1 MDSGELDDLD
11 RRIIYALQGGA
22 RRTSA
27 GDVADEAGVSPST
40 VRKRLARLEDA
51 GIVRGYHLDVD
62 YERAGFQLHTLI
74 VCTAPI
80 PEREA
85 LARRA
90 REVEG
95 EVAVREVTTGH
106 ENVHVEVVGRDG
118 DDPTRIGREL
128 DALELTT
135 EDEDSIPREYG
146 VPDDGV
152 RSSRLASRLCT
163 TYASLAPST
172 VSATAS
178 QPTSWTRSPT
188 TTTSACWAIAFA
200 DS

>member
-1 MDSGELDDLD
+1 MDSEDLDDLD
-11 RRIIYALQGGA
+11 RAIIYTLQGDA

-27 GDVADEAGVSPST
+27 SDIAEKAGVSPST
-40 VRKRLARLEDA
+40 VRKRLTRLEDA

-80 PEREA
+80 PEREE

-95 EVAVREVTTGH
+95 VVAVREVMTGH

-118 DDPTRIGREL
+118 DDLSRIGREL
-128 DALELTT
+128 DALGLTI
-135 EDEDSIPREYG
+135 EDEDIIRREYDIPYEG
-146 VPDDGV
+146 F
-152 RSSRLASRLCT
+152 
-163 TYASLAPST
+163 
-172 VSATAS
+172 ATE
-178 QPTSWTRSPT
+178 QP
-188 TTTSACWAIAFA
+188 IEE
-200 DS
+200 